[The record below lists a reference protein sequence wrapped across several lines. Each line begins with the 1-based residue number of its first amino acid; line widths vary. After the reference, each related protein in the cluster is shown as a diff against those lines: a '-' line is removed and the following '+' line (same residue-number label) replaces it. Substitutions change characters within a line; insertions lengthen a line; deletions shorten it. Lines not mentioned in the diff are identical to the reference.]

1 MKLSIIKLGV
11 EIKFM
16 KISKTKSGFYFFKN
30 GFTLIEMLV
39 VIAIIVIVIAA
50 GFGMLSNR
58 KNYEYKAEVDKIYK
72 LITDAQANATKS
84 SPVIA
89 INNPSVNPLLS
100 TISFRFPN
108 IPDNI
113 PNNTNYIA
121 LLKINKILNN
131 NDNIN
136 DSLSLEYFENI
147 KRRDIIID
155 NRNVNNTLQ
164 NAIFDNTNPF
174 NLPNFYNANLFI
186 GNEVYNYPISYMVLI
201 RNVNDQLLPIVF
213 RTNGSLANS
222 NNELYVQVRHLSNNR
237 QFRTYYIGIRDRNIT
252 KYVR

>member
-89 INNPSVNPLLS
+89 INNPSVNPLLN

-108 IPDNI
+108 ILDNI
-113 PNNTNYIA
+113 PNHTNCIA

-131 NDNIN
+131 NGDIN
-136 DSLSLEYFENI
+136 DSLSLEYFEI
-147 KRRDIIID
+147 IRGDIIID
-155 NRNVNNTLQ
+155 NRNANNTLQ

-186 GNEVYNYPISYMVLI
+186 GNEVHNYPISYMVLI
-201 RNVNDQLLPIVF
+201 RNVNNQLLPIVF

-222 NNELYVQVRHLSNNR
+222 NNELYVQVRHLFNNR
-237 QFRTYYIGIRDRNIT
+237 QFRTYYIEIRDRNIT